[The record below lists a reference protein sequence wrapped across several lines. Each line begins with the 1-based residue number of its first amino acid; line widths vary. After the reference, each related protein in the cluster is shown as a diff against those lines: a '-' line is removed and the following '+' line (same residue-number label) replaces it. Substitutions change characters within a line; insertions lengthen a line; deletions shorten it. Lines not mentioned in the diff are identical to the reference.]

1 MYYHDITKDD
11 MKNGEGLRVVLWVSG
26 CDHKCEGCQNPIT
39 WNPNDGVL
47 FDEAAKAELY
57 AQLEKTYISGITFSG
72 GDPLYDANREE
83 VTALV
88 KEIAERFPEK
98 TIWLYTGYYYEEV
111 KHLEIMKYIDVLV
124 DGPYEQEKRD
134 DKLHWCG
141 SSNQH
146 VLYLKQDK

>member
-83 VTALV
+83 VTALA
-88 KEIAERFPEK
+88 KEITERFPEK

-146 VLYLKQDK
+146 VLYLKQNK

>member
-11 MKNGEGLRVVLWVSG
+11 MKNGDGLRVVLWVSG

-39 WNPNDGVL
+39 WNPNDGIV
-47 FDEAAKAELY
+47 FDEAAKEEIY
-57 AQLEKTYISGITFSG
+57 MQLEKSYISGITFSG
-72 GDPLYDANREE
+72 GDPLYPANREE
-83 VTALV
+83 VTALA
-88 KEIAERFPEK
+88 KEIAKHFPEK
-98 TIWLYTGYYYEEV
+98 TIWLYTGYYYEDV

-141 SSNQH
+141 STNQH
-146 VLYLKQDK
+146 VIYLKRNN

>member
-26 CDHKCEGCQNPIT
+26 CNHKCEGCQNPIT

-83 VTALV
+83 VTALA
-88 KEIAERFPEK
+88 KEIVERFPEK

>member
-47 FDEAAKAELY
+47 FDVAAKAELY

-83 VTALV
+83 VTALA

-98 TIWLYTGYYYEEV
+98 TIWLYTGYYYEEE

-124 DGPYEQEKRD
+124 DGPYEQENRD

>member
-26 CDHKCEGCQNPIT
+26 CNHKCEGCQNPIT